1 MVARRGS
8 RATSRSASSRP
19 WALTARR
26 SCSPATA
33 RMRSRR
39 SPRSRRRC
47 RSPGSCC
54 RSREPE
60 FRGATAR
67 ALRGS
72 AFPCYMGGS
81 AAPPIAGRSNPV
93 SVRSVAVAAVAVL
106 LSPPRSA
113 SAQATAPLYDS
124 TVFAALNWRE
134 IGIFRG
140 GRSVAVAGSASR
152 PNEYWFG
159 TVGGGVFKS
168 TDGGNTW
175 LPMSDKYFG
184 GTNGAKTWT
193 FVGLAE
199 TQQISRVRVHLKNP
213 EVVYVGAQGHA
224 YGPNPER
231 GVYKTTDGG
240 KTWNKVLFRG
250 DSTGIADLM
259 LDPSNP
265 DVIYAAFWPA
275 HHLPER
281 RVDHVRG
288 GRLEHQVSDSGRI
301 AAKQHLVPRLAAVGR
316 LVDAALGIGAV
327 GVALRADVHDLGIL
341 EMHPHARDLLRLG
354 EADERPGLAAVGG
367 LPHAV
372 AVRDVA
378 ADRVLAGADVDD
390 VGVRLAHAD
399 RADGAAE
406 VLVGHRQPSVAP
418 VGALEHATAHRAEP
432 VLVGPGRGARHR
444 HAAAAAEDPD
454 LAPVE
459 RGEDGRVVKR
469 GGGLGRRG
477 TRRGEQDGDGGYG
490 DRANGH
496 GVRPP
501 GDGWSGGATHVAR
514 KGRTPQGPCGCASKL
529 RLTASATASR

>member
-8 RATSRSASSRP
+8 RATARSASSRP

-26 SCSPATA
+26 SCSPATVL
-33 RMRSRR
+33 MRSRR

-168 TDGGNTW
+168 TDGG
-175 LPMSDKYFG
+175 
-184 GTNGAKTWT
+184 KTWT

-265 DVIYAAFWPA
+265 DVIYAAFWQVV
-275 HHLPER
+275 R
-281 RVDHVRG
+281 RPWALVSG
-288 GRLEHQVSDSGRI
+288 G
-301 AAKQHLVPRLAAVGR
+301 P
-316 LVDAALGIGAV
+316 
-327 GVALRADVHDLGIL
+327 
-341 EMHPHARDLLRLG
+341 
-354 EADERPGLAAVGG
+354 
-367 LPHAV
+367 
-372 AVRDVA
+372 
-378 ADRVLAGADVDD
+378 
-390 VGVRLAHAD
+390 
-399 RADGAAE
+399 
-406 VLVGHRQPSVAP
+406 
-418 VGALEHATAHRAEP
+418 
-432 VLVGPGRGARHR
+432 
-444 HAAAAAEDPD
+444 
-454 LAPVE
+454 
-459 RGEDGRVVKR
+459 
-469 GGGLGRRG
+469 GGGLFKS
-477 TRRGEQDGDGGYG
+477 TDGGEHWTELTRNPG
-490 DRANGH
+490 LPAGLWGSIGITVSPAKPLRVWAIIEADSG
-496 GVRPP
+496 GVYRS
-501 GDGWSGGATHVAR
+501 DDGGATWKYVNADH
-514 KGRTPQGPCGCASKL
+514 KL
-529 RLTASATASR
+529 RERAWYYMKIFADPKDTNAVWAVNTNLYKSTDGGVTFKHVVDPHGDNHDLWIAPNDAERLIEANDGGPNVSYNGGKTWTDQDVATAQFYHVTTTNHFPYRVCGAQ

>member
-72 AFPCYMGGS
+72 AFPCYMG
-81 AAPPIAGRSNPV
+81 
-93 SVRSVAVAAVAVL
+93 
-106 LSPPRSA
+106 
-113 SAQATAPLYDS
+113 
-124 TVFAALNWRE
+124 VFAALNWRE

-184 GTNGAKTWT
+184 GTIGAIGVSESNPDIVYVGTGEYPIRGNVSHGDGVWKTTNGGKTWT

-259 LDPSNP
+259 LEPSTP
-265 DVIYAAFWPA
+265 DVIYAAFWQVVRR
-275 HHLPER
+275 PER
-281 RVDHVRG
+281 RVDHVRV
-288 GRLEHQVSDSGRI
+288 GRIEHQVSDSGRI